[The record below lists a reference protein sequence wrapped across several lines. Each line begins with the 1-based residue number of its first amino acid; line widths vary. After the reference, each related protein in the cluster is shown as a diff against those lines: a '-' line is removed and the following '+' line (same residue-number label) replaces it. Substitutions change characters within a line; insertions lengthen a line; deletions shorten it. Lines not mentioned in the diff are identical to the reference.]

1 MTDQPVRGCMA
12 CATYRAEGRACPR
25 HRGKPNTPAPSGG
38 GALTDD
44 EWTELDAAIRSGNRR
59 RIVTL
64 VNGFFAAR
72 AAQPGTPTAV
82 EALAEEMESLDDPHD
97 PNAAGIVRQY
107 GRRLRAALA
116 QVEAQPDVDRLNRE
130 HPLDG
135 EPDIWEAGALAAQ
148 RADFERDHINAARD
162 ES

>member
-1 MTDQPVRGCMA
+1 VTDRPS
-12 CATYRAEGRACPR
+12 
-25 HRGKPNTPAPSGG
+25 TPAPSGG
-38 GALTDD
+38 GPLTDD
-44 EWTELDAAIRSGNRR
+44 ERAQLADRIRLTLPAMLPGYPE
-59 RIVTL
+59 RIAD
-64 VNGFFAAR
+64 GIAPWIAAR